1 MLINDMLIKKHV
13 FCYRSRM
20 GIFQDSSDEDRGV
33 EKISICMKGCPK
45 TPSIFLFLIH
55 GITAPYRILLVNY

>member
-1 MLINDMLIKKHV
+1 
-13 FCYRSRM
+13 M
-20 GIFQDSSDEDRGV
+20 GIFQDSSDEDGGV
-33 EKISICMKGCPK
+33 GKISICIKGCPK